1 MASGSEKRETSW
13 FKAPAPLGSGQ
24 SAGERYFQGV
34 LVSGMEKLLMAGTG
48 FADSSGSVLE
58 PPAALC

>member
-13 FKAPAPLGSGQ
+13 FEAPAPLGSGQ
-24 SAGERYFQGV
+24 SAGERYFV

-48 FADSSGSVLE
+48 FADSPGSVLE